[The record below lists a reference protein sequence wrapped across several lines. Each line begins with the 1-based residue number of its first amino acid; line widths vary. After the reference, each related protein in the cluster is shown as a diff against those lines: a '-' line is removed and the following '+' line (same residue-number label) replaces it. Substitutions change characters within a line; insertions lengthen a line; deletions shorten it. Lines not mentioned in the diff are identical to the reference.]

1 LYEESGKIEK
11 KLSRLRIDK
20 FHRIFLTDYGNIEI
34 EMTPLPKTLFLF
46 MLKYPD
52 GIMLKELYKH
62 KQELLYIYGRISN
75 RTDLVQMQQSINDMT
90 DATSNSINEKCS
102 RIKEAFV
109 SKVDERIAESY
120 YITGSRQEPKRVIL
134 DRNLV
139 ILEEVL

>member
-1 LYEESGKIEK
+1 
-11 KLSRLRIDK
+11 
-20 FHRIFLTDYGNIEI
+20 
-34 EMTPLPKTLFLF
+34 
-46 MLKYPD
+46 
-52 GIMLKELYKH
+52 
-62 KQELLYIYGRISN
+62 
-75 RTDLVQMQQSINDMT
+75 MT